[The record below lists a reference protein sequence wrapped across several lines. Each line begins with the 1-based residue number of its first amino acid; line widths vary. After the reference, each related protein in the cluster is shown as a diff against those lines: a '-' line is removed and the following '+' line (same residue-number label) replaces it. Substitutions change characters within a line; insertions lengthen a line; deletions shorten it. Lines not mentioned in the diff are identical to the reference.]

1 MESYIF
7 TSSLKEFTRARRL
20 WPWLALCVL
29 AALLA
34 FVWQK
39 LSPDASP
46 ADRYASVSSMIVFRM
61 IALVSAIFATAIVS
75 QEVEQKTI
83 VYLLTRPVPR
93 WKLVVFRFLAGALV
107 VSVIGAIG
115 ALCVSLGAFNTGFL
129 SNSLLV
135 KDILAMVFAAFAYG
149 ALFLFVSLLFN
160 RAMIICLIYAFG
172 IETALPNLPGDISRL
187 SIYSYLQAI
196 AEHPS
201 TSSPSQGLNLAA
213 GDLGLNT
220 LTASVAIPSLVILTA
235 VCLGL
240 SAYWFTKFEYVPRE
254 DAE

>member
-1 MESYIF
+1 MEAYIF
-7 TSSLKEFTRARRL
+7 TSSLKEFTRAKRIL
-20 WPWLALCVL
+20 PWLALCIL

-34 FVWQK
+34 MVWQR
-39 LSPDASP
+39 LSPDSTAGE
-46 ADRYASVSSMIVFRM
+46 RYASVSSMIVFRM
-61 IALVSAIFATAIVS
+61 VALVSAIFATAIVS

-93 WKLVVFRFLAGALV
+93 WKLVIFRFLAGALV
-107 VSVIGAIG
+107 VAAIG
-115 ALCVSLGAFNTGFL
+115 AVGSICASLGAFGGHFL
-129 SNSLLV
+129 SNDLLL
-135 KDILAMVFAAFAYG
+135 KDIFAMTFGAFAYG

-220 LTASVAIPSLVILTA
+220 LTSGAAIISLIFLIVA
-235 VCLGL
+235 CLGL